1 MEITAKTIKSLKK
14 NTNSVIDQLA
24 DLYETENKV
33 ANEIV
38 SLQEQIKELQAAI
51 DEDKA
56 TLVSLAKEK
65 ESLTSELVAQL
76 DEVKNTCQIQKM
88 CGTSAREAPTD
99 RRKECKSERST

>member
-51 DEDKA
+51 DEDKG

-76 DEVKNTCQIQKM
+76 DEVKNTFVSNSPSEVEVEE
-88 CGTSAREAPTD
+88 TESESEPTESD
-99 RRKECKSERST
+99 LI

>member
-76 DEVKNTCQIQKM
+76 DEVKNTFVSNSPSEVEVEE
-88 CGTSAREAPTD
+88 TENESEPT
-99 RRKECKSERST
+99 ENELI

>member
-56 TLVSLAKEK
+56 TLVSLAKDK
-65 ESLTSELVAQL
+65 ENLTSELVAQL
-76 DEVKNTCQIQKM
+76 DEVKNTFVSNSLSEVEVEE
-88 CGTSAREAPTD
+88 TESEPT
-99 RRKECKSERST
+99 ESELI

>member
-76 DEVKNTCQIQKM
+76 DEVKNTFVSNSPSEVEVEE
-88 CGTSAREAPTD
+88 TESESEPTESD
-99 RRKECKSERST
+99 LI

>member
-24 DLYETENKV
+24 DLYETENQV

-65 ESLTSELVAQL
+65 ESLTTTLVAQL
-76 DEVKNTCQIQKM
+76 DEVKNTFV
-88 CGTSAREAPTD
+88 SNSP
-99 RRKECKSERST
+99 SEVESEPETEPSESDLI

>member
-38 SLQEQIKELQAAI
+38 SLQEQIKELQAVI

-76 DEVKNTCQIQKM
+76 DEVKNTFVSNSPSEVEVEE
-88 CGTSAREAPTD
+88 TESESEPT
-99 RRKECKSERST
+99 ENELI

>member
-14 NTNSVIDQLA
+14 NTNSLIDQIV

-33 ANEIV
+33 ANEII

-76 DEVKNTCQIQKM
+76 DEVKNTFVSNS
-88 CGTSAREAPTD
+88 TSEVEVASSEPETEA
-99 RRKECKSERST
+99 SENELI

>member
-65 ESLTSELVAQL
+65 ESLTSELVTQL
-76 DEVKNTCQIQKM
+76 DEVKNTFVSNSPSEVEVEE
-88 CGTSAREAPTD
+88 TETEPT
-99 RRKECKSERST
+99 ESELI

>member
-14 NTNSVIDQLA
+14 NTNSLIDQIV

-38 SLQEQIKELQAAI
+38 SLQEQIQELQAAI

-56 TLVSLAKEK
+56 TLVSLVKEK

-76 DEVKNTCQIQKM
+76 DEVKNTFVSNSPSEPE
-88 CGTSAREAPTD
+88 TEPSESEPT
-99 RRKECKSERST
+99 ENELI

>member
-51 DEDKA
+51 DEDKE

-65 ESLTSELVAQL
+65 ESLTSALVSQL
-76 DEVKNTCQIQKM
+76 DEVKNTFVSNSPSEVEVEE
-88 CGTSAREAPTD
+88 TESEPTESD
-99 RRKECKSERST
+99 LI

>member
-24 DLYETENKV
+24 DLYENENKV
-33 ANEIV
+33 ADEIV

-76 DEVKNTCQIQKM
+76 DEVKNTFVSNSPSEVEVEE
-88 CGTSAREAPTD
+88 TESESEPTESD
-99 RRKECKSERST
+99 LI

>member
-24 DLYETENKV
+24 DLYETENQV

-76 DEVKNTCQIQKM
+76 DEVKNTFV
-88 CGTSAREAPTD
+88 SNNP
-99 RRKECKSERST
+99 SEVEVEETEPETEPSENELI

>member
-14 NTNSVIDQLA
+14 NTNSLIDQIV

-38 SLQEQIKELQAAI
+38 SLQEQINELQAAI

-56 TLVSLAKEK
+56 TLVSLVKEK
-65 ESLTSELVAQL
+65 ESLTNALVSQL
-76 DEVKNTCQIQKM
+76 DEVKNTFVSNSSSKVEVA
-88 CGTSAREAPTD
+88 S
-99 RRKECKSERST
+99 SEPETEPSENELI

>member
-14 NTNSVIDQLA
+14 NTNSLIDQIV

-38 SLQEQIKELQAAI
+38 SLQEQIQELQAAI

-56 TLVSLAKEK
+56 TLVSLVKEK
-65 ESLTSELVAQL
+65 ESLTNALVSQL
-76 DEVKNTCQIQKM
+76 DEVKNTFVSNSSSKVEVA
-88 CGTSAREAPTD
+88 S
-99 RRKECKSERST
+99 SELETEPSENELI

>member
-24 DLYETENKV
+24 DLYETESKV
-33 ANEIV
+33 ADEIV

-76 DEVKNTCQIQKM
+76 DEVKNTFVSNSPSEVEVEE
-88 CGTSAREAPTD
+88 TESESEPT
-99 RRKECKSERST
+99 ENELI

>member
-14 NTNSVIDQLA
+14 NTNGVIDQLA

-76 DEVKNTCQIQKM
+76 DAVKNTFVSNSPSEVEVEE
-88 CGTSAREAPTD
+88 TESESEPT
-99 RRKECKSERST
+99 ESELI

>member
-1 MEITAKTIKSLKK
+1 MEITAKTVKSLKK

-24 DLYETENKV
+24 DLYETESKV

-65 ESLTSELVAQL
+65 ESLTTTLVAQL
-76 DEVKNTCQIQKM
+76 DEVKNTFVSNSPSEVEVEE
-88 CGTSAREAPTD
+88 TESESEPTESD
-99 RRKECKSERST
+99 LI

>member
-51 DEDKA
+51 DEDKE

-76 DEVKNTCQIQKM
+76 DEVKNTFVSS
-88 CGTSAREAPTD
+88 TPSEVEVASSEPETEPT
-99 RRKECKSERST
+99 ENELI

>member
-76 DEVKNTCQIQKM
+76 DEVKNTFVSNSPSEVEVEE
-88 CGTSAREAPTD
+88 TESESEPT
-99 RRKECKSERST
+99 ENELI

>member
-51 DEDKA
+51 DEDKT

-76 DEVKNTCQIQKM
+76 DEVKNTFVSNSPSEVEVEE
-88 CGTSAREAPTD
+88 TESESEPTESD
-99 RRKECKSERST
+99 LI

>member
-56 TLVSLAKEK
+56 TLVSLAKDK
-65 ESLTSELVAQL
+65 ENLTSELVAQL
-76 DEVKNTCQIQKM
+76 DEVKNTFVSNSPSEVEVEE
-88 CGTSAREAPTD
+88 TESEPT
-99 RRKECKSERST
+99 ESELI

>member
-24 DLYETENKV
+24 DLYETENQV

-65 ESLTSELVAQL
+65 ESLTTTLVAQL
-76 DEVKNTCQIQKM
+76 DEVKNTFV
-88 CGTSAREAPTD
+88 SNSP
-99 RRKECKSERST
+99 SEVEVESEPETEPSESDLI

>member
-51 DEDKA
+51 DEDKT

-65 ESLTSELVAQL
+65 EELTNALVLQL
-76 DEVKNTCQIQKM
+76 DEVKNTFVSNSNSIATEEVEEEE
-88 CGTSAREAPTD
+88 TSTESD
-99 RRKECKSERST
+99 LI

>member
-1 MEITAKTIKSLKK
+1 MEITTKTIKSLKK

-51 DEDKA
+51 DEDKT

-65 ESLTSELVAQL
+65 ETLTSELVAQL
-76 DEVKNTCQIQKM
+76 DEVKNTFVSNSPSEVEE
-88 CGTSAREAPTD
+88 TPT
-99 RRKECKSERST
+99 ESESEPTESDLI

>member
-76 DEVKNTCQIQKM
+76 DEVKNTFV
-88 CGTSAREAPTD
+88 SNSS
-99 RRKECKSERST
+99 SEVEVENEPETEPSENELI

>member
-76 DEVKNTCQIQKM
+76 DEVKNTFV
-88 CGTSAREAPTD
+88 SNSP
-99 RRKECKSERST
+99 SEVEVEETEPETEPSENELI

>member
-24 DLYETENKV
+24 DLYETESKV

-38 SLQEQIKELQAAI
+38 SLQDQIKELQAAI
-51 DEDKA
+51 DEDKE

-76 DEVKNTCQIQKM
+76 DEVKNTFV
-88 CGTSAREAPTD
+88 SNSP
-99 RRKECKSERST
+99 SEVEVASSEPETEPSENELI

>member
-65 ESLTSELVAQL
+65 ESLTSALVSQL
-76 DEVKNTCQIQKM
+76 DEVKNTFV
-88 CGTSAREAPTD
+88 SNSP
-99 RRKECKSERST
+99 SEVEVEETETEPSENELI

>member
-24 DLYETENKV
+24 DLYENENKV
-33 ANEIV
+33 ADEIV

-76 DEVKNTCQIQKM
+76 DEVKNTFVSNSPSEV
-88 CGTSAREAPTD
+88 GVEETESESEPTESD
-99 RRKECKSERST
+99 LI

>member
-14 NTNSVIDQLA
+14 NTNSLIDQIV

-38 SLQEQIKELQAAI
+38 SLQEQIQELQAAI

-56 TLVSLAKEK
+56 TLVSLVKEK
-65 ESLTSELVAQL
+65 ESLTSALVSQL
-76 DEVKNTCQIQKM
+76 DEVKNTFVSNSSSEVEVEE
-88 CGTSAREAPTD
+88 TESEPTESD
-99 RRKECKSERST
+99 LI

>member
-14 NTNSVIDQLA
+14 NTNSLIDQIV

-38 SLQEQIKELQAAI
+38 SLQEQIQELQAAI

-56 TLVSLAKEK
+56 TLVSLVKEK

-76 DEVKNTCQIQKM
+76 DEVKNTFV
-88 CGTSAREAPTD
+88 SNSP
-99 RRKECKSERST
+99 SEVETESEPETEPSENELI

>member
-38 SLQEQIKELQAAI
+38 SLQEQMKELQAAI

-65 ESLTSELVAQL
+65 ESLTTTLVAQL
-76 DEVKNTCQIQKM
+76 DEVKNTFV
-88 CGTSAREAPTD
+88 SNSP
-99 RRKECKSERST
+99 SEVEVEESEPETEPSESDLI

>member
-38 SLQEQIKELQAAI
+38 SLQEQIKELQAAV

-56 TLVSLAKEK
+56 TLISLAKEK

-76 DEVKNTCQIQKM
+76 DEVKNTFVSNSPSEVEVEE
-88 CGTSAREAPTD
+88 TESESEPT
-99 RRKECKSERST
+99 ENELI

>member
-65 ESLTSELVAQL
+65 ESLTTTLVAQL
-76 DEVKNTCQIQKM
+76 DEVKNTFVSNSPSVVEI
-88 CGTSAREAPTD
+88 E
-99 RRKECKSERST
+99 ESESDLI